1 MKSEIK
7 IILEDGTSNRDQ
19 GKCFENLI
27 RNILS
32 AHQYEI
38 TSNINFTGMEIDLI
52 AKHTIRNET
61 LYVECKAKEKV
72 SSTEIR
78 NFCFNVEHKKADYGY
93 FIRTKELESQAGG
106 LVEEIKIDS
115 RYKKL
120 TFIEPKEVIEILKG
134 GRFIQEPNIPQELF
148 ITKRILSITYFGD
161 FLIYIITK
169 NSVLPTN
176 FILCEAKDNKD
187 ITDLRVGEKLK
198 AHFDEILELQQVFL
212 ESYNGNVFPE
222 NKSDSTGLPIE
233 EFESISEVQESE
245 NWHDYLPAS
254 SKHFVGRHI
263 IRNIVFDYFKSVLT
277 HQTNRRIFY
286 LTGKS
291 GWGKS
296 SLIAEIR
303 GRCRN
308 KHYKKKYFSYA
319 VDSRSAIS
327 QNFVALAFRE
337 MIRKASLEGFIDL
350 GLFSNNLNFT
360 SNQEL
365 LSSDSVKSILDYLTK
380 KKRILIL
387 IFDQFEDVF
396 RKPNLFKSFYK
407 FLSDVTDSRSNI
419 IVGFSWKTEILIPS
433 ENEAYHFWQQA
444 KEQAISFVVPEF
456 GEKEIDG
463 VIRQLES
470 SVGKLS
476 QELKRRIKENS
487 QGLPWLT
494 KKLCIHIYEQI
505 SMGIKPDRLID
516 ENLNIQIL
524 FKNDLEKIKSDE
536 LSALKYIAK
545 KAYDGNFF
553 EISEIGDIVSESTI
567 ESLRDK
573 RLIIRSGA
581 NYNIY
586 WDIFRDYL
594 VTNEIPPI
602 GESYILRRGV
612 NLCLEAFLLFKN
624 SSVKMSIDD
633 LLANHPKAI
642 GKGTLEN
649 ILIELRN
656 FGLVQKIEGE
666 EYYRIS
672 KPDIEVTKEGFVN
685 YLTVKFQNYTP
696 VLKLQKKNLKEITKS
711 EITKILKET
720 FKYEFKEKTWDSYSK
735 TFSGWLQ
742 LSDSEFKHK
751 LMNPLYGERR
761 LRHSFLTSREKLII
775 KCSKSEIVNALK
787 NFKKNKDFKNGSI
800 LRDLFIL
807 GIINQEKFLTDKG
820 QHISELEEKEMS
832 TELLKLIQEIP
843 KMKKI
848 GENFKSNPKFSC
860 KKHLELLPNDF
871 FGTAKETSKL
881 IYISKMLTWFK
892 EK

>member
-7 IILEDGTSNRDQ
+7 IILDESSSNRDQ
-19 GKCFENLI
+19 GKCFENMI

-32 AHQYEI
+32 SHQYII
-38 TSNINFTGMEIDLI
+38 TSNINFTGMEIDLL
-52 AKHTIRNET
+52 AKHTIRKEV

-78 NFCFNVEHKKADYGY
+78 NFCFNVEYKKADHGY

-106 LVEEIKIDS
+106 LVEEIKDDE
-115 RYKKL
+115 RYKNL
-120 TFIEPKEVIEILKG
+120 TFIEPREVIEILKG
-134 GRFIQEPNIPQELF
+134 GKFIQEPNIQPDFF
-148 ITKRILSITYFGD
+148 ITKRILCITYFGD
-161 FLIYIITK
+161 FLLYILTK

-176 FILCEAKDNKD
+176 YILCAAKDNHDVNDSNIIQLLKS
-187 ITDLRVGEKLK
+187 KL
-198 AHFDEILELQQVFL
+198 DELLSLQQVFL
-212 ESYNGNVFPE
+212 DNDEPSIKSRWTSES
-222 NKSDSTGLPIE
+222 

-254 SKHFVGRHI
+254 SKHFVGRQI
-263 IRNIVFDYFKSVLT
+263 IRNTVFDYFKSVLLNNT
-277 HQTNRRIFY
+277 KRRIFY

-308 KHYKKKYFSYA
+308 KHYKKKYFAYA

-327 QNFVALAFRE
+327 PNFVALAFKE
-337 MIRKASLEGFIDL
+337 LIRKASSEGFIDL
-350 GLFSNNLNFT
+350 GLYSGNLNFT

-365 LSSDSVKSILDYLTK
+365 LSSDSVKNLLDYLSK

-407 FLSDVTDSRSNI
+407 FLSDVTDSKSNL

-444 KEQAISFVVPEF
+444 KEQATSFTVHEF

-476 QELKRRIKENS
+476 QDLKRRIKENS

-494 KKLCIHIYEQI
+494 KKLCIHIFEQI
-505 SMGIKPDRLID
+505 SLGIKPDRLID

-524 FKNDLEKIKSDE
+524 FKNDLEKIKSNE

-553 EISEIGDIVSESTI
+553 EISEIGDIVNENTI

-594 VTNEIPPI
+594 VTDEIPPI
-602 GESYILRRGV
+602 GESYILRQGV
-612 NLCLEAFLLFKN
+612 NLCLEVFLLFKN
-624 SSVKMSIDD
+624 NNTNMSIDD
-633 LLANHPKAI
+633 LLSHHPKNI

-649 ILIELRN
+649 ILLELRN

-666 EYYRIS
+666 ENYRIS
-672 KPDIEVTKEGFVN
+672 KAEIEVTKDGFVN
-685 YLTVKFQNYTP
+685 YLTTKFQNYTP
-696 VLKLQKKNLKEITKS
+696 VLKLQKKSLKEISKS
-711 EITKILKET
+711 DIINILKET

-735 TFSGWLQ
+735 TFIGWLQ
-742 LSDSEFKHK
+742 LSNFEFKNR
-751 LMNPLYGERR
+751 LLNPYRGERR
-761 LRHSFLTSREKLII
+761 LKINYLNSKDNIFVR
-775 KCSKSEIVNALK
+775 CSKSEIIAALKDFQTIK
-787 NFKKNKDFKNGSI
+787 NFKNKSI
-800 LRDLFIL
+800 ARDLFVL
-807 GIINQEKFLTDKG
+807 GLINQEKFLNDKG
-820 QHISELEEKEMS
+820 KQISQLDEKELS
-832 TELLKLIQEIP
+832 QELTRIVQDLP

-848 GENFKSNPKFSC
+848 AKLYAEQKDLSC
-860 KKHLELLPNDF
+860 KKFIQILPIDF
-871 FGTAKETSKL
+871 FDQAMESSKL
-881 IYISKMLTWFK
+881 IYMSKALTWFK
-892 EK
+892 EKKGSS

>member
-7 IILEDGTSNRDQ
+7 IILEEGATNKDQ
-19 GKCFENLI
+19 GKCFEDLI

-32 AHQYEI
+32 SHQYEI
-38 TSNINFTGMEIDLI
+38 TSNINFTGMEIDLL
-52 AKHTIRNET
+52 AKHTIRNEI

-78 NFCFNVEHKKADYGY
+78 NFCFNVDHKKADFGY

-106 LVEEIKIDS
+106 LVEEIKADP

-120 TFIEPKEVIEILKG
+120 TFIEPKEVIDILKG
-134 GRFIQEPNIPQELF
+134 GRFIQEPNILQGLF

-187 ITDLRVGEKLK
+187 ITDLRVTENLK
-198 AHFDEILELQQVFL
+198 SHFDEILGLEQVFL
-212 ESYNGNVFPE
+212 DKNDDNLVHG
-222 NKSDSTGLPIE
+222 NKSEFAGDTSE

-254 SKHFVGRHI
+254 SKHFVGRQI
-263 IRNIVFDYFKSVLT
+263 IRNNVFDYFKNVLT
-277 HQTNRRIFY
+277 SQTNRRIFY

-308 KHYKKKYFSYA
+308 KHYKKKYFAYA

-337 MIRKASLEGFIDL
+337 MIHKASSEGFIDL

-463 VIRQLES
+463 VIRQLEN

-602 GESYILRRGV
+602 GESYILRQGV
-612 NLCLEAFLLFKN
+612 NLCLEVFLLFKN
-624 SSVKMSIDD
+624 NNIKMSIDD
-633 LLANHPKAI
+633 LLLSHPKAI

-666 EYYRIS
+666 ENYRIS
-672 KPDIEVTKEGFVN
+672 KSDIEVTKEGFVN
-685 YLTVKFQNYTP
+685 FLTVKFQNYSP
-696 VLKLQKKNLKEITKS
+696 VLKLQKKNLKEISKTD
-711 EITKILKET
+711 ITNILKET

-735 TFSGWLQ
+735 TFIGWIQ
-742 LSDSEFKHK
+742 LSNSEFKHK
-751 LMNPLYGERR
+751 LMNPLFGERR
-761 LRHSFLTSREKLII
+761 LRQSYLTSREKIMI
-775 KCSKSEIVNALK
+775 RCSKSEIISALK
-787 NFKKNKDFKNGSI
+787 NFKNNKEFKNPSI

-807 GIINQEKFLTDKG
+807 GLISQEKFLTDNG
-820 QHISELEEKEMS
+820 RLISELGDKEMS

-848 GENFKSNPKFSC
+848 GDHYKSNQKLSC
-860 KKHLELLPNDF
+860 KGLLLLLPNDF
-871 FGTAKETSKL
+871 FGPAKESSKL
-881 IYISKMLTWFK
+881 IYISKILTWFK